1 MHARVAFGIA
11 LIGYTVFPT
20 APPRF
25 LPEWGFIDTVA
36 QFTGVPQDSVTV
48 DALFNPYAAVPSMH
62 AGFAIMIG
70 WPLATLLG
78 YIGARFRDLPHAL
91 GLVFQA
97 FWFVSPIYFE
107 PKVFRGGG
115 LDGLVDYNPIH
126 HLLQIVRA
134 PLLHGEWPTLENYG
148 YCFGLIAIITLLAVL
163 MGRSAEKK
171 VIFYL

>member
-1 MHARVAFGIA
+1 MFLVAFGIA

-70 WPLATLLG
+70 WPLPG
-78 YIGARFRDLPHAL
+78 WSSR
-91 GLVFQA
+91 
-97 FWFVSPIYFE
+97 
-107 PKVFRGGG
+107 
-115 LDGLVDYNPIH
+115 
-126 HLLQIVRA
+126 
-134 PLLHGEWPTLENYG
+134 
-148 YCFGLIAIITLLAVL
+148 
-163 MGRSAEKK
+163 GRSRSSGRATPSSSPS
-171 VIFYL
+171 